1 MKNDLKYLQKK
12 FLVDIV
18 RDVAWHPKRQE
29 ILTTSWDFNVNINTF
44 IEQGTEKKRN
54 RRVSFKS
61 YVRSRYEESD
71 GDETEEEN
79 EPPPRR
85 SRRIA
90 QRNVRP
96 GPSNRADNDGPDA
109 LPRRRSRRSE

>member
-1 MKNDLKYLQKK
+1 MFLKT
-12 FLVDIV
+12 DIV

-61 YVRSRYEESD
+61 YVRSRYEETEGDDSD
-71 GDETEEEN
+71 DDQN
-79 EPPPRR
+79 EPPLRLRR

-96 GPSNRADNDGPDA
+96 GPSSRADNDDSSEPDT
-109 LPRRRSRRSE
+109 LPRRRTRRSE